1 MEGCGW
7 WPLASQQL
15 LLQVRGAAC
24 HQGSHWLAAAR
35 VRPGRMRAEQTPHLP
50 TPCPSG
56 LAPPGNAAQQGRG
69 LAAHMQA
76 ASRALSA
83 PLKTDARSGPA
94 PARSSLSDLLGASYV
109 TCRMSFMATCFVS
122 IRIFPNESVLR
133 FRWPKYWSFSFSISS
148 SNEYSGL
155 ISFRMDWLNLL
166 AVPGTLKFSP
176 TSQFKSINSSALSLG
191 QVSHLSDCHCH

>member
-15 LLQVRGAAC
+15 LLQVRGDAC
-24 HQGSHWLAAAR
+24 HQGYHWLAAAR
-35 VRPGRMRAEQTPHLP
+35 VRPGGMRAEQTPHLP

-109 TCRMSFMATCFVS
+109 TCRMSFMATCSVS
-122 IRIFPNESVLR
+122 IRMRARAGDGPRTE
-133 FRWPKYWSFSFSISS
+133 
-148 SNEYSGL
+148 
-155 ISFRMDWLNLL
+155 
-166 AVPGTLKFSP
+166 
-176 TSQFKSINSSALSLG
+176 SSACQAPDKCELPLLG
-191 QVSHLSDCHCH
+191 ARKPRPA